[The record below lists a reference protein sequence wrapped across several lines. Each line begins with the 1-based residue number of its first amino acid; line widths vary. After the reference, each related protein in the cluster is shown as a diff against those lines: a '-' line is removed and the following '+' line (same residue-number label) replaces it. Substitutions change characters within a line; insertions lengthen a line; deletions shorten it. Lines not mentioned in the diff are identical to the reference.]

1 VATFITSYLPI
12 PLFFILL
19 GVTWWRDGC
28 KAWVRPE
35 DMDLY
40 SGVQEIID
48 AEVEEPPP
56 KNLWCVPLL
65 QLSSACALADAPHH
79 MQGEDL
85 AKGLET
91 IPSSPLRI
99 SSSPVSSFLPT
110 AIESRVPSA
119 PFLRT
124 RSRHTPSRPLSR
136 TSRCAPVHVYV
147 SLRCAPFTF
156 PSATRRRHLSAAYRL
171 RLSSRF

>member
-56 KNLWCVPLL
+56 KNLWCVLL
-65 QLSSACALADAPHH
+65 QLSGAWTLADAPDRL
-79 MQGEDL
+79 QGEDL
-85 AKGLET
+85 AEGLV
-91 IPSSPLRI
+91 L
-99 SSSPVSSFLPT
+99 FF
-110 AIESRVPSA
+110 A
-119 PFLRT
+119 
-124 RSRHTPSRPLSR
+124 
-136 TSRCAPVHVYV
+136 
-147 SLRCAPFTF
+147 SL
-156 PSATRRRHLSAAYRL
+156 RHLSR
-171 RLSSRF
+171 RSSPPL